1 MATTSKIPAEIIEI
15 FGRGVIEND
24 SFFKLPNQYFSR
36 PVYEEIKKVI
46 ENCGGKWKKKLGG
59 FTFVAGGIQRLRA
72 AIGSGETIN
81 VQQVTQFFPT
91 PPDVARVMAAM
102 LDLYA
107 GQSILEPSVGAGALL
122 DAVFL
127 HARNAGIHIAR
138 FHAVEK
144 DREACEAFEKSEL
157 FADICRKSHASIMCG
172 DFLQAQT
179 PAKGFYFD
187 RVIMNPPFSRGDDI
201 KHILHAWEFLKVG
214 GKLVALCA
222 NGPKQN
228 AILKPW
234 SESLGGTWEV
244 LPAGTFKDSGAKG
257 TNIETVLLT
266 ANA

>member
-15 FGRGVIEND
+15 FGRGVIESD
-24 SFFKLPNQYFSR
+24 SFFKLPNQHFSR
-36 PVYEEIKKVI
+36 PVYEQIKRVI

-59 FTFVAGGIQRLRA
+59 FTFVAGGIERLRE

-91 PPDVARVMAAM
+91 PAHLAARMAAIFEIK
-102 LDLYA
+102 D
-107 GQSILEPSVGAGALL
+107 GHRFLEPSAGHGALAKAL
-122 DAVFL
+122 F
-127 HARNAGIHIAR
+127 
-138 FHAVEK
+138 
-144 DREACEAFEKSEL
+144 CEAVNSKLSIECSMIEL
-157 FADICRKSHASIMCG
+157 DEANTKVLATDDYFNRVPRCSAFIMQR
-172 DFLQAQT
+172 DFLQCQI
-179 PAKGFYFD
+179 PARGYEFD
-187 RVIMNPPFSRGDDI
+187 GVLMNPPFSRGDDI

-214 GKLVALCA
+214 GKRVALCA